1 MYTPYLLAG
10 LITLLIMLVGYILFV
25 PKNNEA
31 IISTETDKN
40 ANPLLR
46 AINVIGNDFYRSLPK
61 GTIREERTKKQY
73 PRIES
78 LLVRSGNPWQITAE
92 EFVMLQYV
100 AGFLGFLASWIVWYA
115 LSVIISIPWFVVV
128 ALVTAFAF
136 MIPRIKYNEQAKNR
150 DLEFKRQ
157 LPEALDL
164 LIISLSGGR
173 TFPHALREIMPT
185 MQEGVLKEEFRKVLK
200 GLDTGKTLKEC
211 LDEFATRAPNEGIET
226 FIRSVQSAT
235 EVNAPLVETLAARAA
250 ASRQEFFAL
259 IHEKTA
265 KLESKIFMILTPT
278 MMPAV
283 LIVAVAPSVI
293 SMATS
298 LGG

>member
-1 MYTPYLLAG
+1 MYTPYILAG
-10 LITLLIMLVGYILFV
+10 LITLLVMLIGYILFV
-25 PKNNEA
+25 PKNETGLT
-31 IISTETDKN
+31 TEVDKDT
-40 ANPLLR
+40 NPLLKV
-46 AINVIGNDFYRSLPK
+46 INTIGNDFYKSLPK
-61 GTIREERTKKQY
+61 GFINEGRQKKPH
-73 PRIES
+73 PRIEA
-78 LLVRSGNPWQITAE
+78 LIVRAGNPWNLTAE
-92 EFVMLQYV
+92 EFNTIQYV
-100 AGFLGFLASWIVWYA
+100 AAFIGFLSSWVVWYG
-115 LSVIISIPWFVVV
+115 LSTVISLPWFVVV
-128 ALVTAFAF
+128 PLVTLFAF

-185 MQEGVLKEEFRKVLK
+185 MQEGVLKEEFTTVIK
-200 GLDTGKTLKEC
+200 GLDTGKTLKEV
-211 LDEFATRAPNEGIET
+211 LDDFATRAPNEGIET

-235 EVNAPLVETLAARAA
+235 EVNASLVDTLAARAA

-283 LIVAVAPSVI
+283 LIVAVAPSIV
-293 SMATS
+293 SMLET
-298 LGG
+298 LGS

>member
-1 MYTPYLLAG
+1 VYTPYIIAG
-10 LITLLIMLVGYILFV
+10 LSTLLMLLIFYILFV
-25 PKNNEA
+25 PKNNNDLN
-31 IISTETDKN
+31 TETNQN
-40 ANPLLR
+40 ANPLLK
-46 AINVIGNDFYRSLPK
+46 AINVIGNDFYKSLPK
-61 GTIREERTKKQY
+61 GFIREDRREKAH

-78 LLVRSGNPWQITAE
+78 LIVRSGNPWKLTAE
-92 EFVMLQYV
+92 EFVMIQY
-100 AGFLGFLASWIVWYA
+100 ASAFIGFLASWVVWYG
-115 LSVIISIPWFVVV
+115 LSTVISLPWFIVVP
-128 ALVTAFAF
+128 LVTLFAF
-136 MIPRIKYNEQAKNR
+136 FIPHIKYTEQAKNR

-164 LIISLSGGR
+164 LVISLSGGR
-173 TFPHALREIMPT
+173 TFTHALREIIPI
-185 MQEGVLKEEFRKVLK
+185 MQEGVLKEEFKTVIRS
-200 GLDTGKTLKEC
+200 LDTGKTLKEA

-235 EVNAPLVETLAARAA
+235 EVNASLSQTLASRAA

-283 LIVAVAPSVI
+283 LVVAVAPSIV
-293 SMATS
+293 SMLET
-298 LGG
+298 LGR